1 MKKVSLFPLLLV
13 SFAQFL
19 TMLIW
24 FNYSAILPLV
34 KDEWGLTSG
43 QAGLI
48 LSSFQLGYVISVFL
62 FGYLSDRVNPR
73 YIFILSALIA
83 GTSGLFFGLFANGF
97 WSGLI
102 FRIIAGIGLGGIYV
116 PGLKF
121 LSGLYA
127 PETRGKTFGIYVG
140 ALVVGS
146 GSSLL
151 FAAPIISLFGWREV
165 VIATSTAAYI
175 AAIIM
180 ALYKVNPRMPSTPPN
195 MSYQLFKSLF
205 ANKKLVAM
213 NLAYAGHMWEL
224 YAFWGWVGP
233 FMVYTSF
240 KHGFSFDQAQQIGNL
255 WAGIFIVIGSIGTW
269 YGGELSDKIGR
280 VKALKPLLLIGLF
293 CSLIFGWISSIPFF
307 LVIVI
312 GIIYGITVVG
322 DSPIYS
328 VAISELSDE
337 NTLGLALGLQ
347 QVLGYSITIISPS
360 VFGFTLSI
368 IPDETI
374 GWGIAFAI
382 LALGSLA
389 SLLVLPKNYPY
400 ISPVQKRLIKD

>member
-1 MKKVSLFPLLLV
+1 MKKYTLFPLWLV

-34 KDEWGLTSG
+34 KEEWVLTSS
-43 QAGLI
+43 QAGII
-48 LSSFQLGYVISVFL
+48 LSSFQFGYVISVFL
-62 FGYLSDRVNPR
+62 FGYMSDRINPK
-73 YIFILSALIA
+73 YIFIFSALIA
-83 GTSGLFFGLFANGF
+83 GTSGLLFGIYANGF

-116 PGLKF
+116 PGLKY
-121 LSGLYA
+121 LSGIYP

-151 FAAPIISLFGWREV
+151 FSSPLISFFGWREV
-165 VIATSTAAYI
+165 VVVTSIGAFLAAFMMLFYR
-175 AAIIM
+175 
-180 ALYKVNPRMPSTPPN
+180 VNPKMPESPPV
-195 MSYQLFKSLF
+195 MSLKLFKSLF
-205 ANKKLVAM
+205 SNKKLVAM

-233 FMVYTSF
+233 FMVYTAF
-240 KHGFSFDQAQQIGNL
+240 THGYSADEAQQIGNL
-255 WAGIFIVIGSIGTW
+255 WAGLFIVIGALGTW
-269 YGGELSDKIGR
+269 VGGELSDHIGR

-293 CSLIFGWISSIPFF
+293 CSLIFGWISSLPF
-307 LVIVI
+307 VIVI
-312 GIIYGITVVG
+312 IIGLIYGITVVG

-328 VAISELSDE
+328 VAISELSSA
-337 NTLGLALGLQ
+337 NTLGLALGMQ

-360 VFGFTLSI
+360 VFGFILST
-368 IPDETI
+368 IPNKTI
-374 GWGIAFAI
+374 AWGIAFGI
-382 LALGSLA
+382 LSLGALA
-389 SLLVLPKNYPY
+389 SLLVLPKNYSANP
-400 ISPVQKRLIKD
+400 QIKELKSS